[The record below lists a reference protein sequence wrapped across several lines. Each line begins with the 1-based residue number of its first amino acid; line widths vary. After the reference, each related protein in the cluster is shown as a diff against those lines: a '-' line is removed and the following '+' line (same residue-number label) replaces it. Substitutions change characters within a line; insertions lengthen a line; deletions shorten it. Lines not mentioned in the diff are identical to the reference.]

1 MKQIH
6 RLVSLL
12 LVLAL
17 CVGMVPCVFAAELP
31 ATEPSIEET
40 EPMEETTQ
48 PPPETE
54 EAAAPED
61 MDVEDSPEPAD
72 TDGIATNASTQR
84 NIMLFDY
91 TDNGDYTTR
100 LISQINISYKWNGT
114 GSTLSCYL
122 NSLGWHFARYNNT
135 PYPDNPLYCI
145 EPHKSF
151 AASTSGNSVDRDMTL
166 DGSSSTTGGNIWYS
180 LNANRREAIGMI
192 LLCSDELWDHSI
204 SVSTTKRDNNP
215 NVPLRVATQFL
226 IFEIVTGLRDA
237 DTFQRNSRNECGTAG
252 DIYYNAGVAS
262 VSGFASNY
270 NSLVSRVE
278 AAMQIP
284 SFTSASS
291 STAPTITLTGDIT
304 SVYDNNGVLS
314 GFTFSNGNGAK
325 FSKNGNTLN
334 IIQTGTIS
342 ESTVFKATKSIPA
355 AENTTY
361 SIWYMSGAK
370 YQTTINLYN
379 PSTGN
384 LNAYFKLKAPA
395 LGNLNLT
402 KTTEDGKNLSGWKF
416 GIYGDSGCN
425 NLVSG
430 PHTTNS
436 SGKISVTG
444 LSAGTYYVKE
454 LGHTDS
460 NISAQYVC
468 SSTNPQK
475 VTITNGGTASVSFH
489 NKLNTGSMAIQK
501 QTNTGEN
508 LGGWKIGLYT
518 DSGCTNGVSGSP
530 FTTANDGTL
539 TVNGLQPGT
548 YYAKELPTNDP
559 YWGIDTEVK
568 KVTVTANQTATV
580 TFSNTHYGRIQIQ
593 KTTNTGNHL
602 GGWVFRV
609 KDADGNLVCELTTDD
624 NGYAITG
631 NLPLGRYYIA
641 EVPTED
647 PYWIGELGFHDVTVK
662 AGQTVTDT
670 WNNRETG
677 LGWCYK
683 KTNTGENVEGWH
695 ITIYSDPDCTQ
706 EVGKIVT
713 NEEGRGGCYLD
724 PGVYYAKETGDEYG
738 RFQDEYWM
746 VDESVQK
753 LEITAHT
760 ETAVTFTN
768 VQYGKLRIV
777 KTVEGEGSLSGWTFR
792 VMDSEGK
799 EISGSPFTTSENGT
813 ILESVLPGTYTVEE
827 ILPEDSLYECVS
839 ENPQTVTVIQGQT
852 AEVSFI
858 NAIRPGKITIHKV
871 DTQGSPLAGANFLLE
886 WSEDGS
892 LWWPVTYSETVKKG
906 CTTKADVT
914 DGCLTSGEGGS
925 LEWAGLYPGLQYRLT
940 ETKAPEGFKLLSGT
954 AFEGELPQED
964 LTVELTVVNA
974 HTFTMPKTGSA
985 SGAVLKVL
993 SLLSAIACLGVL
1005 IYRKKKV

>member
-1 MKQIH
+1 MQKTFE
-6 RLVSLL
+6 RC
-12 LVLAL
+12 LAL
-17 CVGMVPCVFAAELP
+17 FLALTLILGTMTTAFASETESISSETTVGVPPTEEATTATEP
-31 ATEPSIEET
+31 ATEEKSVGEEDLFT
-40 EPMEETTQ
+40 
-48 PPPETE
+48 
-54 EAAAPED
+54 ASD
-61 MDVEDSPEPAD
+61 D
-72 TDGIATNASTQR
+72 IASYASTQ
-84 NIMLFDY
+84 NSILLFDY

-100 LISQINISYKWNGT
+100 LNSQININYKWNGT

-122 NSLGWHFARYNNT
+122 KNMGWHFARYNNT
-135 PYPDNPLYCI
+135 PYADDPLYCI
-145 EPHKSF
+145 EPHKSY
-151 AASTSGNSVDRDMTL
+151 AASTSGNSVDRDITL

-237 DTFQRNSRNECGTAG
+237 DTFQRNFKNECGTAG

-284 SFTSASS
+284 SFTSTSS
-291 STAPTITLTGDIT
+291 STAPTITLTGDTT

-314 GFTFSNGNGAK
+314 GFTLSNGNGAK
-325 FSKNGNTLN
+325 FSKSGNTLN
-334 IIQTGTIS
+334 ITQTGTIS
-342 ESTVFKATKSIPA
+342 ESTVFRATKSIPS

-384 LNAYFKLKAPA
+384 LNAYFKLKAPS
-395 LGNLNLT
+395 LGNLSLT
-402 KTTEDGKNLSGWKF
+402 KTTEDGKNLSGWQF
-416 GIYGDSGCN
+416 GIYSNSGCT

-430 PHTTNS
+430 PHTTGS
-436 SGKISVTG
+436 DGKISVTG
-444 LSAGTYYVKE
+444 LTAGTYYVKE

-460 NISAQYVC
+460 SINALYTC
-468 SSTNPQK
+468 ASTNPQR
-475 VTITNGGTASVSFH
+475 VTITSGGTASVSFH
-489 NKLNTGSMAIQK
+489 NKLNTGSLAIQK

-518 DSGCTNGVSGSP
+518 DSGCTTAVSGSP
-530 FTTANDGTL
+530 FITANDGTI
-539 TVNGLQPGT
+539 TVNGLKPGT
-548 YYAKELPTNDP
+548 YYAKELPTDDP
-559 YWGIDTEVK
+559 YWGIDTAVK
-568 KVTVTANQTATV
+568 KVTVAANQTATV
-580 TFSNTHYGRIQIQ
+580 TFTNTHYGRIQIQ
-593 KTTNTGNHL
+593 KTTNTGKRL
-602 GGWVFRV
+602 DGWVFRV
-609 KDADGNLVCELTTDD
+609 KDSDGNQVCELTTDET
-624 NGYAITG
+624 GCATTG

-641 EVPTED
+641 EIPTED

-662 AGQTVTDT
+662 AGETVPDT
-670 WNNRETG
+670 WHNRETG

-706 EVGKIVT
+706 EVGKIIT

-746 VDESVQK
+746 VDESIQK
-753 LEITAHT
+753 LEITAHE

-768 VQYGKLRIV
+768 VQYGKLTIV
-777 KTVEGEGSLSGWTFR
+777 KTVEGDGSLSGWVFR
-792 VMDSEGK
+792 IIDSTGQ
-799 EISGSPFTTSENGT
+799 EIEGSPFTTQEDGLIQPPN
-813 ILESVLPGTYTVEE
+813 LLPGLYTIQEL
-827 ILPEDSLYECVS
+827 IPEDSFYYCKS
-839 ENPQTVTVIQGQT
+839 ENPQTVTIRQGETTEVTFTNALRSGEIVIT
-852 AEVSFI
+852 
-858 NAIRPGKITIHKV
+858 KV
-871 DTQGSPLAGANFLLE
+871 DNTGALRAGAEFFLE

-892 LWWPVTYSETVKKG
+892 LWWPVTNEKVGAKGGCSSEGLVDGKL
-906 CTTKADVT
+906 TTGE
-914 DGCLTSGEGGS
+914 DGIASFEGLCL
-925 LEWAGLYPGLQYRLT
+925 GLQYRLS
-940 ETKAPEGFKLLSGT
+940 ETKAPDGLQLNAGYLFQ
-954 AFEGELPQED
+954 GEMTQDEKYRK
-964 LTVELTVVNA
+964 ELTVVNYPV
-974 HTFTMPKTGSA
+974 FTMPLTGAKSRLRLLA
-985 SGAVLKVL
+985 SVAVCL
-993 SLLSAIACLGVL
+993 AACVGGIFYL
-1005 IYRKKKV
+1005 RKKRW